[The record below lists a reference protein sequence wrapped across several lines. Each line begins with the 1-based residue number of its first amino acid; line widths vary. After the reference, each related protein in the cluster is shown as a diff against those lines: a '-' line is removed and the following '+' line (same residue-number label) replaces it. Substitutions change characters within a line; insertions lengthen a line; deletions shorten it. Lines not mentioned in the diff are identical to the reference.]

1 MSRIGL
7 HLVRE
12 ALSEIA
18 DEAYQCEI
26 WLASDGPRVGSLL
39 EATER
44 LFDDSGLGDALA
56 RAGSPAFDE
65 PIDDGL
71 RRLRQVLMRL
81 SDSNLTVA
89 DVLADR
95 RMVEAR
101 ALAAKALFALVRL
114 EAERSRTT
122 GE

>member
-1 MSRIGL
+1 MTHIGL

-12 ALSEIA
+12 ALAEVA
-18 DEAYQCEI
+18 DEAYQREI
-26 WLASDGPRVGSLL
+26 WLAGDGPRVGSLL

-44 LFDDSGLGDALA
+44 LFDDSGLGDALE

-65 PIDDGL
+65 SIDSRL

-81 SDSNLTVA
+81 ADSNVTVA
-89 DVLADR
+89 EVLADR

-101 ALAAKALFALVRL
+101 ALAAEALFALVRR
-114 EAERSRTT
+114 EAELSRTT